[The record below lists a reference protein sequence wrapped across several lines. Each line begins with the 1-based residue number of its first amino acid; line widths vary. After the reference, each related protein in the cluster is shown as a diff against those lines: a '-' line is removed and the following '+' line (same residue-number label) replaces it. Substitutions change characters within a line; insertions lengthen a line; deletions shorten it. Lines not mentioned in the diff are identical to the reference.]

1 MEKLA
6 EKLNEFMKL
15 ENLSLRAAAIK
26 IGVSH
31 STIDRVLKGE
41 MVEIDTLTKF
51 SEFLKIPIDDLIGQ
65 SKEINKR
72 FDRIS
77 NLFSIEPELAEVLDK
92 MVKGIKSGDID
103 KKIITEVSAFTAFRI
118 RHYTDPNSF

>member
-6 EKLNEFMKL
+6 EKLKERMKL
-15 ENLSLRAAAIK
+15 EKLSLRAAAKQID
-26 IGVSH
+26 VSH

-41 MVEIDTLTKF
+41 TVEVDTLTKI
-51 SEFLKIPIDDLIGQ
+51 SEFLNVPIDDLIGQ
-65 SKEINKR
+65 SKEIKER

-77 NLFSIEPELAEVLDK
+77 NLFSIEPELAEVLDRIAQ
-92 MVKGIKSGDID
+92 GIKTGDID